1 MHVMKEVVSCAL
13 PWRAIAFLV
22 VGVGICLLLPQ
33 AASAAPPFEANLI
46 ERLAALEEQLSAQQS
61 TIEDQAA
68 QIAALT
74 AALEAEAASREQGD
88 ADLSGEIAS
97 HTHDWS
103 SLDLTPFTREL
114 FDLEDPEGGY
124 NVIITGANLH
134 LRNGEGQTSCM
145 NYLGNLVIGYNEVA
159 ETRWD
164 AASETWVP
172 WSEADRSGSHNIV
185 LGSENTYTH
194 FGGLVAGTGNRIC
207 APMASVSGGYANTA
221 GAPYASV
228 VGGHQNFASGERSS
242 VLGGMTNTA
251 SGTGASVSGGVDNT
265 ASSDWCSVSGGASN
279 TASAWASCVS
289 GGGGRVASGSCDW
302 VAGALWQ
309 DW

>member
-1 MHVMKEVVSCAL
+1 MRGMRKVVSCAL
-13 PWRAIAFLV
+13 PWRAIAFLML
-22 VGVGICLLLPQ
+22 GVGILLLPLQ
-33 AASAAPPFEANLI
+33 AASAAPPFDPNLI
-46 ERLAALEEQLSAQQS
+46 ERLAAMEEQLAAQQS
-61 TIEDQAA
+61 TIDDQAA

-74 AALEAEAASREQGD
+74 AALEAEAASREEGD

-103 SLDLTPFTREL
+103 TLDLTPFTREL
-114 FDLEDPEGGY
+114 FDPEDPEGGY
-124 NVIITGANLH
+124 NVILTGANLH
-134 LRNGEGQTSCM
+134 LRNGWGQTSCM

-164 AASETWVP
+164 AATETWVP

-207 APMASVSGGYANTA
+207 APMASVSGGYRNTA

-228 VGGHQNFASGERSS
+228 SGGIQNFASAEFSS
-242 VLGGMTNTA
+242 VLGGMINTA
-251 SGTGASVSGGVDNT
+251 SGYGASVSGGFSNT
-265 ASSDWCSVSGGASN
+265 ASSDWCCVSGGGFN
-279 TASAWASCVS
+279 TASADFSCVS
-289 GGGGRVASGSCDW
+289 GGWGRVAGGDDDW
-302 VAGALWQ
+302 AAGGLWQ
-309 DW
+309 DF